1 MSIVYKIPY
10 FLEHDQDIIMEFL
23 AEHPLA
29 LITGN
34 GTNGKPVAT
43 QVPIVF
49 DERDG
54 LLILTGHVM
63 RGTDHWHG
71 FNGNSDVLAVFTG
84 PNCPVSASWYS
95 NKNSGG
101 TWNYMSVHA
110 RGTIRFLDQEA
121 LVELL
126 RRLTNQFENDPNSG
140 ANFEDLAPDYVAKM
154 LPAIQAFEITVT
166 ELDAIFKLS
175 QNRDQVSYDN
185 IIRHLEQR
193 PDNSSMVAAEM
204 KRRREKVFEG
214 S

>member
-1 MSIVYKIPY
+1 MYKIPHY
-10 FLEHDQDIIMEFL
+10 IEHDHETIMQFL
-23 AEHPLA
+23 RAYPLA
-29 LITGN
+29 LVTCQGN
-34 GTNGKPVAT
+34 DGKPVAT
-43 QVPIVF
+43 QVPVVF

-54 LLILTGHVM
+54 HLILTGHVM

-71 FNGNSDVLAVFTG
+71 FNESSDVLAVFTG

-95 NKNSGG
+95 DKNSGG

-110 RGTIRFLDQEA
+110 RGTIRLLDQKA

-140 ANFEDLAPDYVAKM
+140 ANFEDLSDDYVAKM

-166 ELDAIFKLS
+166 DLDAIFKLS
-175 QNRDQVSYDN
+175 QNRDQESYDN
-185 IIRHLEQR
+185 IIAKLSERGG
-193 PDNSSMVAAEM
+193 NSLAIADELA
-204 KRRREKVFEG
+204 RRRDRLF